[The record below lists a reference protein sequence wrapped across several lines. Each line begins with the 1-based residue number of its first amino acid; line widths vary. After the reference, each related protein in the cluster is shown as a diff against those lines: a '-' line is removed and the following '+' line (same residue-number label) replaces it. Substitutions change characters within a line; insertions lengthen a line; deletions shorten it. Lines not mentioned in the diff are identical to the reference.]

1 MNKYLKNIGLK
12 SRLSSKNL
20 FMEKI
25 GEKAKFASLNLSR
38 LNISKKN
45 SVLKQFS
52 QYLKANEQS
61 ILNANKKDIAN
72 AKSKKIK
79 DSMIARLELSSKKIS
94 QIRSSIDQIVK
105 FKDPT
110 GKTLSSWKRPNGLII
125 KKVSIPIGV
134 IGIIYESRPNVTSD
148 VSALCFKSGNVVIL
162 RGGSEAFHSNKI
174 LAKLFRKA
182 LKKKKCNENCVQFVQ
197 SKERRHVDYLL
208 SGMKN
213 YVDLII
219 PRGGKSLV
227 KKVLKKSSVS
237 IVGHYEGL
245 CHVFVDRE
253 ADLSTAIKVV
263 KNSKMRNVS
272 ICGAA
277 ETLLIDKMCLKTHCK
292 PILDQLGTLGC
303 KIIGDKIIRKF
314 ISGKMKIATEKD
326 WKTEYL
332 SPTISVKSVNGV
344 EDAINHINKYGSS
357 HTDSI
362 VTKNKKTAKK
372 FLSSINSSIAVHNA
386 STQFADG
393 GEFGFGAEVGI
404 STNKLHPRGPIGL
417 DQLTT
422 YKYILEGK
430 GQIRK

>member
-1 MNKYLKNIGLK
+1 M
-12 SRLSSKNL
+12 SKNL
-20 FMEKI
+20 YMKKI
-25 GEKAKFASLNLSR
+25 GEKAKLASLNLSN
-38 LNISKKN
+38 LNVNKRN

-52 QYLKANEQS
+52 QYLKANEKS
-61 ILNANKKDIAN
+61 ILSANKKDIAN
-72 AKSKKIK
+72 AKFKKIK
-79 DSMIARLELSSKKIS
+79 DSMIDRLKLNSKKIS
-94 QIRSSIDQIVK
+94 QIRNSIEKIAK
-105 FKDPT
+105 FKDPV

-125 KKVSIPIGV
+125 KRMSIPIGV

-148 VSALCFKSGNVVIL
+148 VSALCFKSGNAVIL

-174 LAKLFRKA
+174 LSKIFKRA
-182 LKKKKCNENCVQFVQ
+182 LKKKKCDENCVQFV
-197 SKERRHVDYLL
+197 ERRGRNHVDYLL

-213 YVDLII
+213 HVDLII

-227 KKVLKKSSVS
+227 KKVLKKSVVS
-237 IVGHYEGL
+237 IIGHYEGL

-253 ADLSTAIKVV
+253 ADLNMAVEVV

-272 ICGAA
+272 ICGAT
-277 ETLLIDKMCLKTHCK
+277 ETLLIDKKCLKTHCK
-292 PILDQLGTLGC
+292 PILDQLSKLGC
-303 KIIGDKIIRKF
+303 KIIGDEKIKKF
-314 ISGKMKIATEKD
+314 ISGKMKIATKKD
-326 WKTEYL
+326 WETEYL

-344 EDAINHINKYGSS
+344 VEAIDHINRYGSS

-372 FLSSINSSIAVHNA
+372 FLSNINSSIAIHNA

>member
-1 MNKYLKNIGLK
+1 MT
-12 SRLSSKNL
+12 KNL
-20 FMEKI
+20 YMKKI
-25 GEKAKFASLNLSR
+25 GEKAKIASLNLS
-38 LNISKKN
+38 NISISKKN

-52 QYLKANEQS
+52 HYLKSNEQL
-61 ILNANKKDIAN
+61 ILNANKKDISN

-79 DSMIARLELSSKKIS
+79 DSMIDRLKLNSKNIT
-94 QIRSSIDQIVK
+94 QIRSAIKKIIK
-105 FKDPT
+105 FRDPV
-110 GKTLSSWKRPNGLII
+110 GKTLSRWKRPNGLII
-125 KKVSIPIGV
+125 KRVSIPIGI

-174 LAKLFRKA
+174 LATLFKRA
-182 LKKKKCNENCVQFVQ
+182 LKKKRCDENCVQFVE
-197 SKERRHVDYLL
+197 SKDRSHVDYLL
-208 SGMKN
+208 SEMKN
-213 YVDLII
+213 YIDLII
-219 PRGGKSLV
+219 PRGGKGLV

-237 IVGHYEGL
+237 IIGHYEGL
-245 CHVFVDRE
+245 CHVFVDKD

-292 PILDQLGTLGC
+292 PILDQLNKLGC
-303 KIIGDKIIRKF
+303 KIIGDKTIKKF
-314 ISGKMKIATEKD
+314 ISEKMKIAREKD
-326 WKTEYL
+326 WETEYL
-332 SPTISVKSVNGV
+332 SPIISVKSVNGV
-344 EDAINHINKYGSS
+344 TEAIDHINKYGSS

-362 VTKNKKTAKK
+362 VTKNRKNAKK
-372 FLSSINSSIAVHNA
+372 FLFNVKSSIAIHNA

-404 STNKLHPRGPIGL
+404 STGKLHPRGPIGL
-417 DQLTT
+417 NQLTT

>member
-1 MNKYLKNIGLK
+1 MTWRRYKM
-12 SRLSSKNL
+12 SKNS
-20 FMEKI
+20 FMETI

-52 QYLKANEQS
+52 QYLKANERS
-61 ILNANKKDIAN
+61 ILNANKKDLSN

-79 DSMIARLELSSKKIS
+79 NSMINRLKLNSKKIS
-94 QIRSSIDQIVK
+94 QIRSSIDKIVK

-110 GKTLSSWKRPNGLII
+110 DKTLSSWKRPNGLII

-182 LKKKKCNENCVQFVQ
+182 LKNKKCNENCVQFVQ

-237 IVGHYEGL
+237 IVGHYEGYVMSL
-245 CHVFVDRE
+245 W
-253 ADLSTAIKVV
+253 I
-263 KNSKMRNVS
+263 
-272 ICGAA
+272 
-277 ETLLIDKMCLKTHCK
+277 
-292 PILDQLGTLGC
+292 
-303 KIIGDKIIRKF
+303 
-314 ISGKMKIATEKD
+314 EK
-326 WKTEYL
+326 
-332 SPTISVKSVNGV
+332 
-344 EDAINHINKYGSS
+344 
-357 HTDSI
+357 
-362 VTKNKKTAKK
+362 
-372 FLSSINSSIAVHNA
+372 
-386 STQFADG
+386 
-393 GEFGFGAEVGI
+393 
-404 STNKLHPRGPIGL
+404 
-417 DQLTT
+417 
-422 YKYILEGK
+422 
-430 GQIRK
+430 QI

>member
-1 MNKYLKNIGLK
+1 MLKNLY
-12 SRLSSKNL
+12 
-20 FMEKI
+20 MEKI
-25 GEKAKFASLNLSR
+25 GKKAKLASLSLSK
-38 LNISKKN
+38 LTIHKKN
-45 SVLKQFS
+45 SVLKQFN
-52 QYLKANEQS
+52 QYLISNKKS
-61 ILNANKKDIAN
+61 ILKANKKDVSN
-72 AKSKKIK
+72 AKTKKISDSMIDRLKLNSKKI
-79 DSMIARLELSSKKIS
+79 E
-94 QIRSSIDQIVK
+94 QIRISIDKIVK

-125 KKVSIPIGV
+125 KKVSMPIGV
-134 IGIIYESRPNVTSD
+134 IGVIYESRPNVTSD
-148 VSALCFKSGNVVIL
+148 VSSLCFKSGNVVIL
-162 RGGSEAFHSNKI
+162 RGGSEAFYSNKI

-182 LKKKKCNENCVQFVQ
+182 LKKKKCDENCVQFVEN
-197 SKERRHVDYLL
+197 KNRDHVDYLL
-208 SGMKN
+208 SEMKN
-213 YVDLII
+213 FIDLII
-219 PRGGKSLV
+219 PRGGKNLV

-237 IVGHYEGL
+237 IIGHYEGL
-245 CHVFVDRE
+245 CHVFVDRD
-253 ADLSTAIKVV
+253 ADLKTAIRVV

-292 PILDQLGTLGC
+292 PILSELSEAGC
-303 KIIGDKIIRKF
+303 KIIGDKRIKKIISNK
-314 ISGKMKIATEKD
+314 IKIATEKD

-332 SPTISVKSVNGV
+332 GPQISVKSVDGV
-344 EDAINHINKYGSS
+344 VEAINHINKYGSS

-372 FLSSINSSIAVHNA
+372 FISNINSSIAIHNA

-404 STNKLHPRGPIGL
+404 STSKLHPRGPIGL

-422 YKYILEGK
+422 YKYVLEGK

>member
-1 MNKYLKNIGLK
+1 MH
-12 SRLSSKNL
+12 KNL

-25 GEKAKFASLNLSR
+25 GKKAKVASLDLSR
-38 LNISKKN
+38 LSISKKN
-45 SVLKQFS
+45 SVLRQFS
-52 QYLKANEQS
+52 QYLNTNKKS
-61 ILNANKKDIAN
+61 IINANKKDLSI

-79 DSMIARLELSSKKIS
+79 DSMINRLKLDNKKIS
-94 QIRSSIDQIVK
+94 QIKTSIDKIIK
-105 FKDPT
+105 FKDPV
-110 GKTLSSWKRPNGLII
+110 GKDLSSWKRPNGLII
-125 KKVSIPIGV
+125 KRVSIPIGV

-148 VSALCFKSGNVVIL
+148 VSSLCFKSGNVVIL

-182 LKKKKCNENCVQFVQ
+182 LKKKKCNKNCVQFVE
-197 SKERRHVDYLL
+197 SKKRHHVDYLL
-208 SGMKN
+208 SSMKD

-219 PRGGKSLV
+219 PRGGKNLV
-227 KKVLKKSSVS
+227 RKVLKKSSVS
-237 IVGHYEGL
+237 IIGHYEGL
-245 CHVFVDRE
+245 CHVFVDKD
-253 ADLSTAIKVV
+253 ADLNTAIKIV

-292 PILDQLGTLGC
+292 PILDQLRKSGC
-303 KIIGDKIIRKF
+303 VIVGDRVIKKF
-314 ISGKMKIATEKD
+314 ISRKIKIATEKD
-326 WKTEYL
+326 WNTEYL
-332 SPTISVKSVNGV
+332 SPKISVKSVNGV
-344 EDAINHINKYGSS
+344 EEAINHINKYGSS

-372 FLSSINSSIAVHNA
+372 FLSGIKSSIAVHNA

-422 YKYILEGK
+422 YKYILKGR

>member
-1 MNKYLKNIGLK
+1 MK
-12 SRLSSKNL
+12 
-20 FMEKI
+20 KI
-25 GEKAKFASLNLSR
+25 GEKAKLASLNLSN
-38 LNISKKN
+38 LNVNKRN

-52 QYLKANEQS
+52 QYLKANEKS
-61 ILNANKKDIAN
+61 ILSANKKDIAN
-72 AKSKKIK
+72 AKFKKIK
-79 DSMIARLELSSKKIS
+79 DSMIDRLKLNSKKIS
-94 QIRSSIDQIVK
+94 QIRNSIEKIVK
-105 FKDPT
+105 FKDPVR
-110 GKTLSSWKRPNGLII
+110 KTLSSWKRPNGLII
-125 KKVSIPIGV
+125 KRMSIPIGV

-148 VSALCFKSGNVVIL
+148 VSALCFKSGNAVIL

-174 LAKLFRKA
+174 LSKIFKRA
-182 LKKKKCNENCVQFVQ
+182 LKKKKCDENCVQFV
-197 SKERRHVDYLL
+197 ERRGRNHVDYLL

-213 YVDLII
+213 HVDLII

-227 KKVLKKSSVS
+227 KKVLKKSVVS
-237 IVGHYEGL
+237 IIGHYEGL

-253 ADLSTAIKVV
+253 ADLNMAVEVV

-272 ICGAA
+272 ICGAT
-277 ETLLIDKMCLKTHCK
+277 ETLLIDKKCLKTHCK
-292 PILDQLGTLGC
+292 PILDQLSKLGC
-303 KIIGDKIIRKF
+303 KIIGDETIKKF
-314 ISGKMKIATEKD
+314 ISGKMKIATKKD
-326 WKTEYL
+326 WETEYL
-332 SPTISVKSVNGV
+332 SPIISVKSVNGV
-344 EDAINHINKYGSS
+344 VEAIDHINRYGSS

-372 FLSSINSSIAVHNA
+372 FLSNINSSIAIHNA

>member
-1 MNKYLKNIGLK
+1 MT
-12 SRLSSKNL
+12 KNL
-20 FMEKI
+20 YMEKI
-25 GEKAKFASLNLSR
+25 GKKSKLASLNLSN
-38 LNISKKN
+38 LNINKKN
-45 SVLKQFS
+45 SVLKKFN
-52 QYLKANEQS
+52 QYLKINEKL
-61 ILNANKKDIAN
+61 ILSANKKDVSN
-72 AKSKKIK
+72 AQTKKISDSMIDRLKLNSKKIV
-79 DSMIARLELSSKKIS
+79 
-94 QIRSSIDQIVK
+94 QIRNSIDKIIK

-110 GKTLSSWKRPNGLII
+110 GKTLSAWKRPNGLII

-134 IGIIYESRPNVTSD
+134 IGVIYESRPNVTSD

-162 RGGSEAFHSNKI
+162 RGGSEAYYSNKI
-174 LAKLFRKA
+174 IAKLFRKA
-182 LKKKKCNENCVQFVQ
+182 LKSKKCDENCVQFIE
-197 SKERRHVDYLL
+197 SKNRIHVDYLL
-208 SGMKN
+208 SSMKD
-213 YVDLII
+213 YIDLII

-245 CHVFVDRE
+245 CHVFVDK
-253 ADLSTAIKVV
+253 DSNLNTAIKVV

-277 ETLLIDKMCLKTHCK
+277 ETLLIDKKCLKTHCK
-292 PILDQLGTLGC
+292 PIINNLMKMGC
-303 KIIGDKIIRKF
+303 KIIGDNKIKKIISKK
-314 ISGKMKIATEKD
+314 IKIASEKD

-332 SPTISVKSVNGV
+332 SPKISVKSVNGV
-344 EDAINHINKYGSS
+344 LEAIKHINKYGSS

-372 FLSSINSSIAVHNA
+372 FLSSVKSSIAIHNA

-417 DQLTT
+417 DQLTS
-422 YKYILEGK
+422 YKYILKGK
-430 GQIRK
+430 GQIRN

>member
-1 MNKYLKNIGLK
+1 M
-12 SRLSSKNL
+12 SKNL
-20 FMEKI
+20 YMEKI
-25 GEKAKFASLNLSR
+25 GKKSKLASLNLSN
-38 LNISKKN
+38 LNINKKN
-45 SVLKQFS
+45 SVLKKFN
-52 QYLKANEQS
+52 QYLKINEKL
-61 ILNANKKDIAN
+61 ILSANKKDVSN
-72 AKSKKIK
+72 AQTKKISDSMIDRLKLNSKKI
-79 DSMIARLELSSKKIS
+79 AL
-94 QIRSSIDQIVK
+94 IRNSIDKIIK

-110 GKTLSSWKRPNGLII
+110 GKTLSTWKRPNGLII

-134 IGIIYESRPNVTSD
+134 IGVIYESRPNVTSD

-162 RGGSEAFHSNKI
+162 RGGSEAYYSNKI
-174 LAKLFRKA
+174 IAKLFRKA
-182 LKKKKCNENCVQFVQ
+182 LKSKKCDENCVQFIE
-197 SKERRHVDYLL
+197 SKNRIHVDYLL
-208 SGMKN
+208 SSMKD
-213 YVDLII
+213 YIDLII

-245 CHVFVDRE
+245 CHVFVDK
-253 ADLSTAIKVV
+253 DSNLNTAIKVV

-277 ETLLIDKMCLKTHCK
+277 ETLLIDKKCLKTHCK
-292 PILDQLGTLGC
+292 PIINNLMKMGC
-303 KIIGDKIIRKF
+303 KIIGDNKIKKIISKK
-314 ISGKMKIATEKD
+314 IKIASEKD

-332 SPTISVKSVNGV
+332 SPKISVKSVNGV
-344 EDAINHINKYGSS
+344 LEAIKHINKYGSS

-372 FLSSINSSIAVHNA
+372 FLSSVKSSIAIHNA

-404 STNKLHPRGPIGL
+404 STSKLHPRGPIGL
-417 DQLTT
+417 DQLTS

-430 GQIRK
+430 GQIRN